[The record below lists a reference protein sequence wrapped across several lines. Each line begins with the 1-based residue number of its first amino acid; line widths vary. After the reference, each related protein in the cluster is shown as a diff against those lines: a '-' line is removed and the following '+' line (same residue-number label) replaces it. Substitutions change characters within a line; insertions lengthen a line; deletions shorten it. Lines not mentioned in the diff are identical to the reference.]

1 MKKLFVVLAFF
12 ATFANAAVVKRGAP
26 LSKDAKVVTVA
37 QVLETPEAFTK
48 EPVIVEGV
56 AKTVCQN
63 KGCWMELDGGVRM
76 TFKDYAF
83 FVPTKSKGRR
93 IRAEGVVEVK
103 TLSKDEADHLEGE
116 GAKVNRQQD
125 GTAKEVS
132 FVASGVELR

>member
-1 MKKLFVVLAFF
+1 MKKLFVLLVFV

-26 LSKDAKVVTVA
+26 LSKNAKVVTTK
-37 QVLETPEAFTK
+37 QVLATPEAYTK
-48 EPVIVEGV
+48 DAVIVEGV

-63 KGCWMELDGGVRM
+63 RGCWMELDGGVRM

-83 FVPTKSKGRR
+83 FVPTTSKGKRV
-93 IRAEGVVEVK
+93 RAEGVVEVK
-103 TLSKDEADHLEGE
+103 TLSKEEADHLEGE
-116 GAKVNRQQD
+116 GAKLQRDKD